1 MGGNVTEFPLA
12 QLSQWPGRFQFAGLV
27 LALAAQRPVDPGLA
41 VDMVLAGLA
50 EDHDELQV
58 FGGLLAAGEFGAAE
72 WMLGQCPAFND
83 AHARQL
89 YDRLAKE
96 RADSKQ
102 LLAARLTGL
111 ADRADDAGLHVSVD
125 QDGVESL
132 LLISKPLAEERLAGA
147 ESSLAGEVADKG
159 RRLRER
165 LNAAEDF
172 DPGYRET
179 IAAYLETGRL
189 RTAERILDGTTADPR
204 PGPEG
209 VPRLPSLEWD
219 RPADAILSWHL
230 SRDNTTFRPP
240 SFRPVT
246 EKRARAVL
254 TAYSALRGGGESSAR
269 DFAEALDGFLS
280 GSDPSPHRVTKQPGG
295 FLTDLHNVFHEPQTS
310 WFPPRRKV
318 RLFVADPGVTEV
330 PEQLAAQHDQPFIAV
345 GWSLARPASLGRG
358 PGWSLARTAGLG
370 RGNAAVVALEDLLR
384 LVLITSRR
392 QVGLV
397 RLLGSQ
403 WPTRV
408 MTGET
413 AADLDRQLPSEEQER
428 WTILSWM
435 ADLSGLGDTT
445 VADAIAFETGLDS
458 SLIWLFFDYLERR
471 EELGAEP
478 GPLASDAARNAVRAW
493 RKDRRMAAEV
503 ESTVL
508 SGLTAT
514 PHAVVTFWAALSA
527 AEPGQPVPV
536 GDLAAV
542 AAAAAA
548 TPGVSDGVSIDWGDE
563 VQAGAAELVR
573 RWLVRVDGGDDADE
587 VMTLRP
593 CGVHEVLAGVARQR
607 LKIACEVR
615 AEQVKHAESES
626 RRELRLL
633 AFEANR
639 HALSHRRADY
649 EALASDPATS
659 AETLNEAR
667 RAMDE
672 ETARILKLDPELTGS
687 CDLEPV
693 LTAIVAEFHRTYR
706 DIEVTIEG
714 TPRVTVAV
722 SENLARRVLYELL
735 ANGAQAMAD
744 VGGGQI
750 EITVDATDDDEV
762 SIRVRDSGPGIG
774 VSNAS
779 RKIFR
784 DTYSTR
790 GEGRGLGLYNAQG
803 LARKVDGDLT
813 LEEARSSD
821 PVLCGA
827 HFVLTLP
834 RR

>member
-1 MGGNVTEFPLA
+1 MGGDVSEFPLP
-12 QLSQWPGRFQFAGLV
+12 QLTQWPGRFRFIGLV
-27 LALAAQRPVDPGLA
+27 LALAGQRPVDSGLA
-41 VDMVLAGLA
+41 VDAVLGGLA
-50 EDHDELQV
+50 EEDDELQV
-58 FGGLLAAGEFGAAE
+58 FGALVAAGEFGAAD
-72 WMLGQCPAFND
+72 WMLGQCPAFD
-83 AHARQL
+83 DVRAREL
-89 YDRLAKE
+89 SDRLAKE

-102 LLAARLTGL
+102 LLTARLSGL
-111 ADRADDAGLHVSVD
+111 GDQADAAGLQLSLD
-125 QDGVESL
+125 QDEVESL
-132 LLISKPLAEERLAGA
+132 LLTSRQRAEERLAAA
-147 ESSLAGEVADKG
+147 ESSLIRQIADKT

-165 LNAAEDF
+165 LRTAEDF

-189 RTAERILDGTTADPR
+189 RTAERILDGTIIDPR

-209 VPRLPSLEWD
+209 VPLLPSLEWN
-219 RPADAILSWHL
+219 RPAETVLDWHL
-230 SRDNTTFRPP
+230 SRDVGAFP

-246 EKRARAVL
+246 EERARAVL
-254 TAYSALRGGGESSAR
+254 AAYSTLRSGGESSAR
-269 DFAEALDGFLS
+269 EFAEALDGFLTDA
-280 GSDPSPHRVTKQPGG
+280 DPSRHRVTPQPGG

-310 WFPPRRKV
+310 WFPPRRRV
-318 RLFVADPGVTEV
+318 RLFVAEPGVTEV
-330 PEQLAAQHDQPFIAV
+330 PEQLAAQLGQPFIAV
-345 GWSLARPASLGRG
+345 GWSLAKPARPGRG
-358 PGWSLARTAGLG
+358 GGWSLARSARLG
-370 RGNAAVVALEDLLR
+370 RGSAAILALEDLLR
-384 LVLITSRR
+384 LVLVTTRR

-403 WPTRV
+403 WPTR
-408 MTGET
+408 MITGET
-413 AADLDRQLPSEEQER
+413 AADLDRQLVSEEQER

-435 ADLSGLGDTT
+435 ADLCGLGDTT
-445 VADAIAFETGLDS
+445 VADAVAFETGLDS
-458 SLIWLFFDYLERR
+458 ALIWLFFDYLERR

-478 GPLASDAARNAVRAW
+478 GPLAPEAARIAVRAW

-503 ESTVL
+503 ETAVL
-508 SGLTAT
+508 SGLAA
-514 PHAVVTFWAALSA
+514 PQAVVTFWAALSA
-527 AEPGQPVPV
+527 AEPGQPVPLS
-536 GDLAAV
+536 DLAVV

-563 VQAGAAELVR
+563 VQAGAAELAR
-573 RWLVRVDGGDDADE
+573 RWLVRVGGDDADQ
-587 VMTLRP
+587 VMTLRQ
-593 CGVHEVLAGVARQR
+593 CGVQEVLSGIARAR
-607 LKIACEVR
+607 LKTACEVR
-615 AEQVKHAESES
+615 AEQVKHAESQS

-639 HALSHRRADY
+639 HALSRQLADY
-649 EALASDPATS
+649 EALASDPAASPEALS
-659 AETLNEAR
+659 AAR

-672 ETARILKLDPELTGS
+672 ETARILQLDPELTGT
-687 CDLEPV
+687 CDLDPV
-693 LTAIVAEFHRTYR
+693 LTAIVAEFHRTYG
-706 DIEVTIEG
+706 DIEVTLEG

-735 ANGAQAMAD
+735 ANAAQAMAEL
-744 VGGGQI
+744 GGGQI

-762 SIRVRDSGPGIG
+762 SIHVRDSGPGIE

-803 LARKVDGDLT
+803 LARKFRGGDLA